1 MGYSGWMVASILLL
15 GRIFEDKF
23 SKPKK
28 QLIMAQEN
36 LSSKILP
43 SNNIE
48 PTIHP
53 FYPTNKVTYIDQSVE
68 SVQPCK
74 IYPESSDISNGAP
87 IEFVI
92 HECSELYLDLGSI
105 KLEVALRIL
114 DDAGLR
120 DGVADDA
127 KIYFTNN
134 LLSSL
139 FPVVKVFIN
148 NTNVESQYYAH
159 HIGNLNHIREISNA
173 LASNRLFVK

>member
-1 MGYSGWMVASILLL
+1 
-15 GRIFEDKF
+15 
-23 SKPKK
+23 
-28 QLIMAQEN
+28 MAQEN

-92 HECSELYLDLGSI
+92 HECSEFYIVLS
-105 KLEVALRIL
+105 
-114 DDAGLR
+114 
-120 DGVADDA
+120 
-127 KIYFTNN
+127 
-134 LLSSL
+134 LLSTT
-139 FPVVKVFIN
+139 I
-148 NTNVESQYYAH
+148 
-159 HIGNLNHIREISNA
+159 NHIIPWFIVD
-173 LASNRLFVK
+173 RLQQGLDVDGHNVRAVHHDVL

>member
-1 MGYSGWMVASILLL
+1 
-15 GRIFEDKF
+15 
-23 SKPKK
+23 
-28 QLIMAQEN
+28 MAQEN

-68 SVQPCK
+68 SVQPSK

-92 HECSELYLDLGSI
+92 HECSEFYIDLSSI
-105 KLEVALRIL
+105 KLEVNLRIL
-114 DDAGLR
+114 DPDGGRDAIV
-120 DGVADDA
+120 DAA

-134 LLSSL
+134 LLSAL

-148 NTNVESQYYAH
+148 NTNVES
-159 HIGNLNHIREISNA
+159 
-173 LASNRLFVK
+173 